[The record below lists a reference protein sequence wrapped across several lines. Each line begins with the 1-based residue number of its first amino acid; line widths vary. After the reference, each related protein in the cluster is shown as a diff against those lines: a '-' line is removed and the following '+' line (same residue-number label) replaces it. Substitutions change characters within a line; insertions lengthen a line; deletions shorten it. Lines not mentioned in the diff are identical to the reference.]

1 MPLISTFA
9 QPLCDLLGK
18 PMIQRVYERAVQ
30 ARSLARVVVA
40 TDDERIAATCRK
52 FGAEVVMT
60 SVFCANGTERCAEAA
75 RKIGGGYDILCML
88 QGDEPLMEPEVIDA
102 AVGALR
108 RAKRRGESRVVYTTP
123 ATALAPSD
131 APLRQRVKVVTD
143 LDGDALYFSRAMI
156 PHNKVRCPGLCCECV
171 ARARRAGSTR

>member
-75 RKIGGGYDILCML
+75 RREGVKGCEPNPTKEPNTWHSFDIFVRIVCN
-88 QGDEPLMEPEVIDA
+88 Q
-102 AVGALR
+102 LR
-108 RAKRRGESRVVYTTP
+108 K
-123 ATALAPSD
+123 
-131 APLRQRVKVVTD
+131 
-143 LDGDALYFSRAMI
+143 MI
-156 PHNKVRCPGLCCECV
+156 QTK
-171 ARARRAGSTR
+171 